1 MAVMFRNII
10 RIRYLHSSSFLRRSK
25 DSFKATSNKPY
36 NNRNDSKS
44 HIIPLTADDITAI
57 NKQFLER
64 TNGLEPEFEIK
75 ELTDIQQEFKKRFTE
90 RYVEPSRKWF
100 QYEWANN
107 NKPKTFTIK
116 YINGREQLDPQLL
129 PKQSMNFLVTDL
141 MKNTLT
147 IGDMVLLGN
156 TATQL
161 AMCVAL
167 PESMADPRYT
177 FILVDGELIFESKH
191 AVKLRIPYTLPEEV
205 HKLVKRESRHEY
217 TPIGKV
223 KNSRD
228 TTFMTPLL
236 ANQLITS
243 ALPANISADA
253 WKQLPLVIKKLKLL
267 HRHLNEP
274 RGAIQISF
282 VKLCQMVQ
290 LINLERTEP
299 TDVHEIISKVIG
311 VANERVNSSTFLA
324 TYWAIKEQQGYNIW
338 GKIHTSSALLSP
350 ISVTI
355 LPLKSQHYY
364 YSEILSQMRQKNFK
378 EINKFTSFYNSK
390 EYEKIQKELPHYL
403 NLLRDYCAG
412 NFHNNPQ
419 MISFISKIFRK
430 IGKYKDSDISKDICQ
445 ELIETIKPSEVYVN
459 PLHYNN
465 DLALPISS
473 HLAQDNQLIYD
484 IVQPTLNND
493 EEGTTRTDYTGM
505 SVYCIDSEDAHEI
518 DDGVS
523 IRKLKSGNFEL
534 LIHIADPASFF
545 PECNDES
552 ISNEITDET
561 LGKAFE
567 KSFTSYLTDNVDPM
581 FPKSFSRAA
590 DLGKNGSKSKTI
602 TFSVEVIFDSAK
614 DTLKILKDTFNVSL
628 SNTSNFPR
636 ATYKDVDEILAGS
649 KKVNPSMLNDIS
661 NLYQIAFN
669 LRRNRIQNDNA
680 IIFGQG
686 FNRGLPK
693 LTGVVNNQQKFNIEF
708 EDQKDTTSTVLVS
721 EFMILANSLCGEY
734 FKKNNIPGVFRCYSN
749 LEMSS
754 KALGQYNF
762 IQEKVKSGI
771 YPTFEDITKISS
783 FLNSSFY
790 SADPLSHAMI
800 GASQYLTVTSPLRR
814 FPDLVN
820 HLQLHRHLKGKPQLF
835 TKDKIKDMI
844 WRFQSR
850 ADITKR
856 SARSVNTYWTLKYLE
871 KVIKKNPVTKFEVV
885 VLSVPNNGT
894 VNCMLKNY
902 SYSRGTLKLNKEK
915 SPPLIGDNIKNC
927 KITNIMPIEG
937 ILTLDL

>member
-1 MAVMFRNII
+1 MFRAV
-10 RIRYLHSSSFLRRSK
+10 RVRFFHSSTCLRRGKDWSRTPSSK
-25 DSFKATSNKPY
+25 Y
-36 NNRNDSKS
+36 NNRRDLKS
-44 HIIPLTADDITAI
+44 SIKPLSADDIDAI

-75 ELTDIQQEFKKRFTE
+75 ELADIQQEFKKRYGE

-100 QYEWANN
+100 QYEWGND
-107 NKPKTFTIK
+107 NKPKIFTTK
-116 YINGREQLDPQLL
+116 YINGREELNPTLL
-129 PKQSMNFLVTDL
+129 PKQSMSFLVTDL

-167 PESMADPRYT
+167 PDSVTDPRYT
-177 FILVDGELIFESKH
+177 FILVDGELVFETKH
-191 AVKLRIPYTLPEEV
+191 AVMLRIPYALPEEV
-205 HKLVKRESRHEY
+205 HKLVKKESHHEY
-217 TPIGKV
+217 APIGKV

-228 TTFMTPLL
+228 ETFMTPLL

-243 ALPANISADA
+243 TLPFRISTEA
-253 WKQLPLVIKKLKLL
+253 WNQLPLVVKKLKLL
-267 HRHLNEP
+267 HRYLNEP

-282 VKLCQMVQ
+282 VQLCQMVQ
-290 LINLERTEP
+290 SIDLDKIKP
-299 TDVHEIISKVIG
+299 ADVQEVISKITG
-311 VANERVNSSTFLA
+311 VTNERIDSATFLA
-324 TYWAIKEQQGYNIW
+324 TYWAIKEQQGYNLW
-338 GKIHTSSALLSP
+338 GKIHTSSALFSP
-350 ISVTI
+350 ISVTV

-364 YSEILSQMRQKNFK
+364 YSEILGQMRQKNFK
-378 EINKFTSFYNSK
+378 EINKFASLFNNR
-390 EYEKIQKELPHYL
+390 EYEKIQNQLPHYL
-403 NLLRDYCAG
+403 DLLRDYCAG

-430 IGKYKDSDISKDICQ
+430 IGKYKDSDICKDVCQ
-445 ELIETIKPSEVYVN
+445 ELIETIKPSEVHVN
-459 PLHYNN
+459 PLHYND

-473 HLAQDNQLIYD
+473 HLAQDNKLIYD
-484 IVQPTLNND
+484 IVKPSLNSNGD
-493 EEGTTRTDYTGM
+493 DLRKDYTEM
-505 SVYCIDSEDAHEI
+505 PVYCIDSEDAHEI

-523 IRKLKSGNFEL
+523 IRKLKSGNSEL

-545 PECNDES
+545 PECDDES
-552 ISNEITDET
+552 ISNKIADET
-561 LGKAFE
+561 LNMAFE
-567 KSFTSYLTDNVDPM
+567 KSFTSYLPDNVDPM
-581 FPKSFSRAA
+581 LPKSFSQAA
-590 DLGKNGSKSKTI
+590 DLGKDGSKSKTI
-602 TFSVEVIFDSAK
+602 TFAVEVSFDSDK
-614 DTLKILKDTFNVSL
+614 GSLKVLKNTFNISL
-628 SNTSNFPR
+628 SYTSNFPR
-636 ATYKDVDEILAGS
+636 ATYNDIDKILGGS
-649 KKVNPSMLNDIS
+649 KKVNPAMLDDIR

-680 IIFGQG
+680 IIFGEG

-693 LTGVVNNQQKFNIEF
+693 LTEKASDEQILNIDF
-708 EDQKDTTSTVLVS
+708 EDQRETSSTVLVS

-734 FKKNNIPGVFRCYSN
+734 FKKYNIPGVFRCYSN

-754 KALGQYNF
+754 KALRQYNVF
-762 IQEKVKSGI
+762 QEKVKNGF
-771 YPTFEDITKISS
+771 YPTFKDITKISS

-820 HLQLHRHLKGKPQLF
+820 HLQLHRHLKGKIPLF
-835 TKDKIKDMI
+835 SQDKIKDMI

-871 KVIKKNPVTKFEVV
+871 KIIKKKPDTTFDVV
-885 VLSVPNNGT
+885 VLSVPTNGT
-894 VNCMLKNY
+894 VKCMIENY
-902 SYSRGTLKLNKEK
+902 SYSRGILKLSKEK
-915 SPPLIGDNIKNC
+915 APPLIGQSIKMC
-927 KITNIMPIEG
+927 KITKIMPIEG
-937 ILTLDL
+937 ILALDI